1 LNCIFWFVEWDG
13 EGSLV
18 AFVVSLNLH
27 RRHLDESQRAL
38 VGAKIKPLFE
48 DEAKKRQLTLAGS
61 RPNSQ
66 LDLSANLRQ
75 GDKAKSSEQAAQ
87 AVNVS
92 PRSVENASKVLREGT
107 PELVQAVETGQV
119 AVCYCMMSL

>member
-1 LNCIFWFVEWDG
+1 MHILVCFNQ
-13 EGSLV
+13 GSLV

-48 DEAKKRQLTLAGS
+48 DEAKKRQLALAGS
-61 RPNSQ
+61 RPNTQ
-66 LDLSANLRQ
+66 PDLCANLHK
-75 GDKAKSSEQAAQ
+75 GDKPIHAKVEAAQ

-107 PELVQAVETGQV
+107 PELVQAVETGHV
-119 AVCYCMMSL
+119 AVCHCMMGL